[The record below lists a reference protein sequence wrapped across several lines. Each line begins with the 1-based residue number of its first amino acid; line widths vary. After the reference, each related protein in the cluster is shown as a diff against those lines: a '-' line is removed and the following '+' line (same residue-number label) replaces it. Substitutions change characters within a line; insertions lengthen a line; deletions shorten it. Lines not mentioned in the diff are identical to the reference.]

1 MTKDELREACIVQEI
16 NHNPELEQKA
26 LLIVIANILIQQG
39 FVTTE
44 ELRELKTEYLTKLAA
59 DSVDGLLQ
67 DIPDGEVSMKDILKN
82 I

>member
-39 FVTTE
+39 FITTE

-59 DSVDGLLQ
+59 DSVDDLLQ